1 MDRKLESRIA
11 RLERMISKRAI
22 KNEQMFDKADISAAV
37 KDAYNALIF
46 LQNASSDLDS
56 KACYRT
62 VSSMLDEL
70 QDVADNWGINVGSY

>member
-11 RLERMISKRAI
+11 RLERILSKRAA
-22 KNEQMFDKADISAAV
+22 KNEQMFSKADISEAI

-56 KACYRT
+56 NDCYET
-62 VSSMLDEL
+62 VSSMLDDL
-70 QDVADNWGINVGSY
+70 QDVANNWGINVGSY

>member
-1 MDRKLESRIA
+1 MNNKLESRIA
-11 RLERMISKRAI
+11 RLERMLSKRAV
-22 KNEQMFDKADISAAV
+22 KNEQMFNTADISEAI

-56 KACYRT
+56 DDCYET
-62 VSSMLDEL
+62 INSMLDEL

>member
-11 RLERMISKRAI
+11 RLERMISKRAR
-22 KNEQMFDKADISAAV
+22 KNEQMFDKADIIAAI

-56 KACYRT
+56 NDCYET